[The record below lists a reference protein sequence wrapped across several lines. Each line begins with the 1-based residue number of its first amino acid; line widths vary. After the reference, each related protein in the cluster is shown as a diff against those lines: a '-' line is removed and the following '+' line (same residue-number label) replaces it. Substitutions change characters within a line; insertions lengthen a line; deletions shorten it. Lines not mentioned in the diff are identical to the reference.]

1 MATVITCRRF
11 PGGVRSMVAFSTTTK
26 CGTRKRIPSRKQKED
41 ESPEVSGTDA
51 KAAASIRLLNP
62 LEYRV
67 HYNPS
72 AYTGTKTASHQNAAR
87 NCEDSEG
94 PLGNEFSSISAK
106 QFQNTYSITCSRRRS
121 STEHTL
127 LDLELHKTLS
137 TQASSVSPATLEP
150 EEDKLLD
157 TDVET
162 YDTKEDPRMFQKHRP
177 EYRSFSYDKSETL
190 QVLPLEE
197 GGLILHKVT
206 VLKSG
211 LIPGTIVEYFCKLSC
226 LPVEQH
232 VMVRSNI
239 KFMMLCRYGLENIQL
254 FSISELTDILKAFIR
269 LGIPPTHSMLNV
281 YETEFC
287 RRVWDMSLDQL
298 LLVADLWRCLG
309 CSVPRYLQISFSY
322 VNLHWKDLT
331 LPQLVQLI
339 YIVGE
344 GRRVPQDLMQK
355 LETLVFKYLDSFNL
369 EEVGTISLGFFKSN
383 SAISEHVMRK
393 IGDKVSGQMADMSS
407 YALVNVLKMF
417 RYTHV
422 DHLEFL
428 KQLEKVIPPRIGTI
442 GIQGVMHITLACSAL
457 HYRNEGIMNAVASSL
472 PSRVMYCRSKDVAK
486 FLWSFGYLNYEPPNA
501 ERFYSSLMEQM
512 HRKMHEFETFP
523 EHLLTCLL
531 ALAFAGHFPDDLI
544 DYALSAKFIQ
554 LTRESTFD
562 LRKDLFT
569 LDGSVEIECPD
580 YKGNRLP
587 PQFRQEVT
595 EMLWNFTKKEIYVK
609 PEVTEAVSLLEV
621 MLGGPQY
628 VKNHMILPHT
638 RSADVE
644 VHLGTDRKPLPFNLE
659 AAAAAKGKLQ
669 VIEVSLT
676 NNLMNQLLKGKSSG
690 KSLVGNKTQ
699 TETCSQK
706 EAVEQKQ
713 APPIRNHS
721 AFSYEVP
728 LTDTI
733 LNVLTKSKTSPENRP
748 SQLRPQPRG
757 VKLAI
762 QVSNR
767 NQYCYGSKQLLG
779 LHSLKRRQL
788 QKLGY
793 VVVELPFWE
802 WFPLLRRT
810 HSEKLSY
817 LQHKVFD
824 SVL

>member
-1 MATVITCRRF
+1 MPKISRR
-11 PGGVRSMVAFSTTTK
+11 
-26 CGTRKRIPSRKQKED
+26 I
-41 ESPEVSGTDA
+41 
-51 KAAASIRLLNP
+51 L
-62 LEYRV
+62 
-67 HYNPS
+67 YNPS

-87 NCEDSEG
+87 NREDSEG
-94 PLGNEFSSISAK
+94 PLGNEFTSISAK
-106 QFQNTYSITCSRRRS
+106 QFQNKYSITCFQRLS
-121 STEHTL
+121 STKHTL
-127 LDLELHKTLS
+127 LDLGFHKTLS
-137 TQASSVSPATLEP
+137 TQASSVPPATLEP
-150 EEDKLLD
+150 KEDKLLD
-157 TDVET
+157 AHVEA
-162 YDTKEDPRMFQKHRP
+162 YDTKEDPRMFQQHRP
-177 EYRSFSYDKSETL
+177 EYQSLSYDKSETL
-190 QVLPLEE
+190 PVLPLEE
-197 GGLILHKVT
+197 GDLILHKVT

-232 VMVRSNI
+232 VMVRSNT
-239 KFMMLCRYGLENIQL
+239 KFMMLCRYGVENIQL

-269 LGIPPTHSMLNV
+269 LDIPPNHSMLNV

-287 RRVWDMSLDQL
+287 RRVWDMSLDQQ

-309 CSVPRYLQISFSY
+309 RSVPRYLQISFSY
-322 VNLHWKDLT
+322 VNLHWKDLS
-331 LPQLVQLI
+331 LSELVQLI

-355 LETLVFKYLDSFNL
+355 LETLVLKYLDSFNM

-383 SAISEHVMRK
+383 SAFSEHVMRK
-393 IGDKVSGQMADMSS
+393 IGDKVSGQMADMSN

-428 KQLEKVIPPRIGTI
+428 KQLGKVVPPRIGTI

-457 HYRNEGIMNAVASSL
+457 HYLDEGIMNAVASSL
-472 PSRVMYCRSKDVAK
+472 PSRVMYCRSKDIAK
-486 FLWSFGYLNYEPPNA
+486 FLWSFGSLNYEPPNA
-501 ERFYSSLMEQM
+501 ERFYSSLIDQM
-512 HRKMHEFETFP
+512 HRKMFEFEKFP

-531 ALAFAGHFPDDLI
+531 ALAFAGHFPGDLI
-544 DYALSAKFIQ
+544 DYALSAEFIQ
-554 LTRESTFD
+554 LTRESKFE
-562 LRKDLFT
+562 LRKDLFA
-569 LDGSVEIECPD
+569 LDASVEIECPD
-580 YKGNRLP
+580 YNGNRLL
-587 PQFRQEVT
+587 PQFRQEVA
-595 EMLWNFTKKEIYVK
+595 EMLWNFAKKEICVR

-638 RSADVE
+638 RSDDVE

-659 AAAAAKGKLQ
+659 AATAAKGELQ
-669 VIEVSLT
+669 DIGVSLT
-676 NNLMNQLLKGKSSG
+676 DNLMNQLLKGKPSG
-690 KSLVGNKTQ
+690 KSLVGSKTQ

-713 APPIRNHS
+713 
-721 AFSYEVP
+721 VP

-733 LNVLTKSKTSPENRP
+733 LNVLTKSKTSPKNRP
-748 SQLRPQPRG
+748 SELRPQPRG
-757 VKLAI
+757 MKLAI

-767 NQYCYGSKQLLG
+767 NHYCYGSKQLLG

-802 WFPLLRRT
+802 WLPLLRRT

-817 LQHKVFD
+817 LHHKVFNP
-824 SVL
+824 VL

>member
-1 MATVITCRRF
+1 MLV
-11 PGGVRSMVAFSTTTK
+11 
-26 CGTRKRIPSRKQKED
+26 
-41 ESPEVSGTDA
+41 
-51 KAAASIRLLNP
+51 L
-62 LEYRV
+62 
-67 HYNPS
+67 
-72 AYTGTKTASHQNAAR
+72 
-87 NCEDSEG
+87 G
-94 PLGNEFSSISAK
+94 PH
-106 QFQNTYSITCSRRRS
+106 FQNYWGSGWCFLIERIINMLKGHTHTKR
-121 STEHTL
+121 TL
-127 LDLELHKTLS
+127 LDLKLYKTLS
-137 TQASSVSPATLEP
+137 TQANSEPPATLEP
-150 EEDKLLD
+150 KEDKL
-157 TDVET
+157 ET

-177 EYRSFSYDKSETL
+177 EYRSLSYDKSETL

-197 GGLILHKVT
+197 GDLILHKVT

-211 LIPGTIVEYFCKLSC
+211 LIPGTMVQYFCKLSC

-232 VMVRSNI
+232 VMVRSST
-239 KFMMLCRYGLENIQL
+239 KFMMLCHYAVENIQL

-309 CSVPRYLQISFSY
+309 RSVPHYLQISFSY

-339 YIVGE
+339 YIIGE
-344 GRRVPQDLMQK
+344 GRSVPQDLMQK
-355 LETLVFKYLDSFNL
+355 LETLVLKYLDSFNL

-383 SAISEHVMRK
+383 SAFSEHVMRK
-393 IGDKVSGQMADMSS
+393 IGDKVSGQMADMSN

-428 KQLEKVIPPRIGTI
+428 KQLGKVIPPRIGTI

-457 HYRNEGIMNAVASSL
+457 HYLDEGIMNAVASSL

-486 FLWSFGYLNYEPPNA
+486 FLWSFGCLNYEPPNA
-501 ERFYSSLMEQM
+501 ERFYSSLIEQM
-512 HRKMHEFETFP
+512 YRKMHEFEKFP

-531 ALAFAGHFPDDLI
+531 ALAFVGHFPDDLI
-544 DYALSAKFIQ
+544 DYTLSAEFIQ
-554 LTRESTFD
+554 LTRESKFE
-562 LRKDLFT
+562 LKKDLFT

-580 YKGNRLP
+580 YKGNRLT
-587 PQFRQEVT
+587 PQFQQEVT
-595 EMLWNFTKKEIYVK
+595 EMLWNFTKKEICIK
-609 PEVTEAVSLLEV
+609 PEVTE
-621 MLGGPQY
+621 
-628 VKNHMILPHT
+628 
-638 RSADVE
+638 
-644 VHLGTDRKPLPFNLE
+644 
-659 AAAAAKGKLQ
+659 
-669 VIEVSLT
+669 
-676 NNLMNQLLKGKSSG
+676 
-690 KSLVGNKTQ
+690 
-699 TETCSQK
+699 
-706 EAVEQKQ
+706 Q
-713 APPIRNHS
+713 APPIRNNS

-733 LNVLTKSKTSPENRP
+733 LNVLTKSKTSPENCP
-748 SQLRPQPRG
+748 SQLRLQPRG

-817 LQHKVFD
+817 LHHKVFN

>member
-26 CGTRKRIPSRKQKED
+26 CGAKKRIPSRKQKEE
-41 ESPEVSGTDA
+41 ESPEVSNTDA
-51 KAAASIRLLNP
+51 KAAASISLLSP
-62 LEYRV
+62 LENRV
-67 HYNPS
+67 LYNPS

-87 NCEDSEG
+87 NREDSEG
-94 PLGNEFSSISAK
+94 PLGNEFTSISAK
-106 QFQNTYSITCSRRRS
+106 QFQNKYSITCFQRLS
-121 STEHTL
+121 STKHTL
-127 LDLELHKTLS
+127 LDLGFHKTLS
-137 TQASSVSPATLEP
+137 TQASSVPPATLEP
-150 EEDKLLD
+150 KEDKLLD
-157 TDVET
+157 AHVEA
-162 YDTKEDPRMFQKHRP
+162 YDTKEDPRMFQQHRP
-177 EYRSFSYDKSETL
+177 EYQSLSYDKSETL
-190 QVLPLEE
+190 PVLPLEE
-197 GGLILHKVT
+197 GDLILHKVT

-232 VMVRSNI
+232 VMVRSNT
-239 KFMMLCRYGLENIQL
+239 KFMMLCRYGVENIQL

-269 LGIPPTHSMLNV
+269 LDIPPNHSMLNV

-287 RRVWDMSLDQL
+287 RRVWDMSLDQQ

-309 CSVPRYLQISFSY
+309 RSVPRYLQISFSY
-322 VNLHWKDLT
+322 VNLHWKDLS
-331 LPQLVQLI
+331 LSELVQLI

-355 LETLVFKYLDSFNL
+355 LETLVLKYLDSFNM

-383 SAISEHVMRK
+383 SAFSEHVMRK
-393 IGDKVSGQMADMSS
+393 IGDKVSGQMADMSN

-428 KQLEKVIPPRIGTI
+428 KQLGKVVPPRIGTI

-457 HYRNEGIMNAVASSL
+457 HYLDEGIMNAVASSL
-472 PSRVMYCRSKDVAK
+472 PSRVMYCRSKDIAK
-486 FLWSFGYLNYEPPNA
+486 FLWSFGSLNYEPPNA
-501 ERFYSSLMEQM
+501 ERFYSSLIDQM
-512 HRKMHEFETFP
+512 HRKMFEFEKFP

-531 ALAFAGHFPDDLI
+531 ALAFAGHFPGDLI
-544 DYALSAKFIQ
+544 DYALSAEFIQ
-554 LTRESTFD
+554 LTRESKFE
-562 LRKDLFT
+562 LRKDLFA
-569 LDGSVEIECPD
+569 LDASVEIECPD
-580 YKGNRLP
+580 YNGNRLL
-587 PQFRQEVT
+587 PQFRQEVA
-595 EMLWNFTKKEIYVK
+595 EMLWNFAKKEICVR

-638 RSADVE
+638 RSDDVE

-659 AAAAAKGKLQ
+659 AATAAKGELQ
-669 VIEVSLT
+669 DIGVSLT
-676 NNLMNQLLKGKSSG
+676 DNLMNQLLKGKPSG
-690 KSLVGNKTQ
+690 KSLVGSKTQ

-713 APPIRNHS
+713 AQPIRNHS

-733 LNVLTKSKTSPENRP
+733 LNVLTKSKTSPKNRP
-748 SQLRPQPRG
+748 SELRPQPRG
-757 VKLAI
+757 MKLAI

-767 NQYCYGSKQLLG
+767 NHYCYGSKQLLG

-802 WFPLLRRT
+802 WLPLLRRT

-817 LQHKVFD
+817 LHHKVFNP
-824 SVL
+824 VL